1 MIPIILPECHGAC
14 EQRRTCDCYLR
25 ESQGF
30 ADSTTAEAERLA
42 LETEVKAWI
51 VAMPIVILVVAGA
64 WHLVSKVV
72 GWFA

>member
-1 MIPIILPECHGAC
+1 MIIQITDCSGNC
-14 EQRRTCDCYLR
+14 NQGRTCDCYLR

-51 VAMPIVILVVAGA
+51 VAVPIVILTVVGA
-64 WHLVSKVV
+64 WHVVSWIAGK
-72 GWFA
+72 FA